1 MAESRG
7 IITRK
12 AFIHKVTQHTMS
24 GLSNG
29 GTVKEGGFSKCRFFN
44 TQHIKLTYYDIF
56 CAANSWVSDK
66 EFVNVKLR
74 ISA

>member
-1 MAESRG
+1 
-7 IITRK
+7 
-12 AFIHKVTQHTMS
+12 MS

-44 TQHIKLTYYDIF
+44 TQHIKLTYYDLF
-56 CAANSWVSDK
+56 GVGNSWVSDK
-66 EFVNVKLR
+66 EFVTVKLR